1 MKCGCVS
8 RLIAL
13 WAVWFATSSVGFA
26 QSCDIFSS
34 RACKDDAA
42 FNPAVLYVKTEDQ
55 NSGLLPPGAD
65 PQNKLGWPLVKHL
78 ASDQFEFWSSP
89 KELRK
94 SSAALSFAPFA
105 AMTGILVAS
114 DSWLAKQ
121 VPNRPDQLSRSNSL
135 SRWTTY
141 SLVGASGASYLWGH
155 LRGNDHLT
163 ETGFLAG
170 EAMIDSTAVAFALK
184 EISQRERPFEGNE
197 HGAFFRGGS
206 SFPSEHS
213 MLAWSAAGVFAHQ
226 YPGPLTKLLAYGL
239 ASAVTLT
246 RVTSNQHF
254 ASDAFVGSALGW
266 YIGRQVY
273 RAHHD
278 PGLGGGPWGDLR
290 QNYGEGSRSPENM
303 GSPYVPMES
312 WVYSAFDRLAALGY
326 VKSTFVGQR
335 PWTRMACARLLD
347 EVEERLGSGAETR
360 EAQSLYDTLVWEF
373 TEELHRLDGSGNLSA
388 RIDSVYTRI
397 TGISG
402 PPLRDGYHFGQTI
415 INDYG
420 RPYGEGLSFVSGL
433 TAHAVAG
440 PVSFDVQGEYQHS
453 PAVPSASPSPVQ
465 AIATQDRTLPISNG
479 FPGID
484 RFRLLSG
491 SVAATIRGVQVSFG
505 KQSLWLGPGNSGP
518 FLFSDNAE
526 PIPMLRIDQTT
537 PMKIPALSRILG
549 PARTQFL
556 IGQLSGQDW
565 VFSDGKLFGPQFT
578 PQPYIH
584 GSKIS
589 FKPTENLE
597 FGLGYTILLG
607 GPGLPFTWHNFVRS
621 FTSFNVAPGSARDPG
636 DRRSTFDFSYRVPGL
651 RDWVNVYADSFV
663 EDEISPLG
671 STRPSLRM
679 GLYFPRVPKLPK
691 LDIRME
697 GLYTD
702 VPGQKAGGF
711 LYWNGRYRSG
721 YTNDRNLLAS
731 WIGRQG
737 RGGQAWANYWF
748 SPRTK
753 LQVSYRHQEVDR
765 AFIGGGRLNDYGA
778 QAEGML
784 GRSVC
789 VSGLLQYEQWQ
800 FPVLAQTRHSN
811 VTASA
816 QITFYPKWRAEK

>member
-1 MKCGCVS
+1 VS
-8 RLIAL
+8 RRTRWWLAGL
-13 WAVWFATSSVGFA
+13 WLAIPSLLFGQTCSDCSVEP
-26 QSCDIFSS
+26 QQ
-34 RACKDDAA
+34 REQ
-42 FNPAVLYVKTEDQ
+42 NPGWLA
-55 NSGLLPPGAD
+55 PGAD
-65 PQNKLGWPLVKHL
+65 PENKLGWPLVKHL
-78 ASDQFEFWSSP
+78 ASDQSSFWTSP

-94 SSAALSFAPFA
+94 TSAAFSFAPFVVV
-105 AMTGILVAS
+105 TGGLVAS

-121 VPNRPDQLSRSNSL
+121 IPNRPDQLRRSSDF

-141 SLVGASGASYLWGH
+141 SLVGAAGAAYLWGH
-155 LRGNDHLT
+155 LRGNDHLS

-184 EISQRERPFEGNE
+184 EVSQRERPFEGNG
-197 HGAFFRGGS
+197 HGTFFRGGS

-213 MLAWSAAGVFAHQ
+213 MLAWSAAGVLAHE
-226 YPGPLTKLLAYGL
+226 YPGPLTKLFAYGL
-239 ASAVTLT
+239 ASAVTIT
-246 RVTSNQHF
+246 RVTSSQHF

-290 QNYGEGSRSPENM
+290 QNYGEAPRNPDNM
-303 GSPYVPMES
+303 GSPYVPVNS
-312 WVYSAFDRLAALGY
+312 WVYPAIERLAALGY
-326 VKSTFVGQR
+326 IKSAFAGQR
-335 PWTRMACARLLD
+335 PWTRMECARL
-347 EVEERLGSGAETR
+347 VEEANERLGAGAEKG
-360 EAQSLYDTLVWEF
+360 EVPLLYERLALEF
-373 TEELHRLDGSGNLSA
+373 SDEVRRLDGAANVGASV
-388 RIDSVYTRI
+388 DSVYTRV

-415 INDYG
+415 INDSG
-420 RPYGEGLSFVSGL
+420 RPYGEGLNATTGL

-440 PVSFDVQGEYQHS
+440 PFSFDVQGEYQHS
-453 PAVPSASPSPVQ
+453 PAVPSASSSALQ
-465 AIATQDRTLPISNG
+465 AIASQDRTLPLSNG
-479 FPGID
+479 FPQID

-491 SVAATIRGVQVSFG
+491 SVAATFRGMQVSFG
-505 KQSLWLGPGNSGP
+505 KQSLWLGPGDSGP

-526 PIPMLRIDQTT
+526 PIPMLRIDQTS
-537 PMKIPALSRILG
+537 PMRIPALSRILG
-549 PARTQFL
+549 PARTQFF
-556 IGQLSGQDW
+556 IGQLSGQEW

-584 GSKIS
+584 GSKIG

-621 FTSFNVAPGSARDPG
+621 FTAFNVAPGSAKDPG

-651 RDWVNVYADSFV
+651 RDWVSLYADSFV

-671 STRPSLRM
+671 STRPSMRM
-679 GLYFPRVPKLPK
+679 GLYFPRLPKLPK
-691 LDIRME
+691 LDLRME

-702 VPGQKAGGF
+702 VPGQKPSGF

-753 LQVSYRHQEVDR
+753 LQLSYRHAEVDR

-778 QAEGML
+778 QGELML
-784 GRSVC
+784 RHDLSL
-789 VSGLLQYEQWQ
+789 SGLLQYEQWE
-800 FPVLAQTRHSN
+800 FPVLSQAGHSN
-811 VTASA
+811 VTASV
-816 QITFYPKWRAEK
+816 QITFYPKWRVGK